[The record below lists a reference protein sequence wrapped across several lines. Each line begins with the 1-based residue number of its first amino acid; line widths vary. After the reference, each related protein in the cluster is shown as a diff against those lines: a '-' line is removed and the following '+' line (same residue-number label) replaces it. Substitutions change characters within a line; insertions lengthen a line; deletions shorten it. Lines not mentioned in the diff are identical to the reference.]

1 MSMEARRRVDV
12 LMARWFYELV
22 TTWRRM
28 ARVVA
33 EAAQSLYPGARV
45 YVIGGAAEDRLT
57 AVSDVDVLL
66 VLPWEP
72 GPRERLRIKIRVMEE
87 AFRRGLPLDYPID
100 LHVAGPRSV
109 EAYRRYARKLVP
121 VSAELRD
128 GQKGGI
134 ESEKRE
140 S

>member
-1 MSMEARRRVDV
+1 MEARRRVDV

-28 ARVVA
+28 VRLVA

-45 YVIGGAAEDRLT
+45 YVIGGAAENRLT

-72 GPRERLRIKIRVMEE
+72 GPRERLRVKIRVMEE
-87 AFRRGLPLDYPID
+87 AFRRGLPLDYPHRSPCRWAQELGD
-100 LHVAGPRSV
+100 LQAVCP
-109 EAYRRYARKLVP
+109 EACT
-121 VSAELRD
+121 D
-128 GQKGGI
+128 
-134 ESEKRE
+134 
-140 S
+140 